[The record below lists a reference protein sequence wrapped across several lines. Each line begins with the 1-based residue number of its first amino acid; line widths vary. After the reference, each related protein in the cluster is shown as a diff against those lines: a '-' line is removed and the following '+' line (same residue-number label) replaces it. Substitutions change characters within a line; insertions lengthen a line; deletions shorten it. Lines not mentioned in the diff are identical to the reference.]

1 MGRKKVVE
9 KPDYSQNR
17 DEYGMRVAELTYEK
31 FDGTLEAQMMC
42 KIAARE
48 VMLDQLKELERL
60 FTGHAKA
67 FTLAQLVQTI
77 LALRSLSLDV
87 LDAVKS
93 WRTRLVHREPPRWR
107 EKDGSYTNYL
117 LKMNRDTER
126 HLKSFDL
133 GHMVGITFR

>member
-1 MGRKKVVE
+1 MGRRKVAE
-9 KPDYSQNR
+9 KPDYSQSR
-17 DEYGMRVAELTYEK
+17 HEYGMRMAELTYEK
-31 FDGTLEAQMMC
+31 FDGALEANMMR

-48 VMLDQLKELERL
+48 LMLERLKELERW

-67 FTLAQLVQTI
+67 FTLEQLAQTI
-77 LALRSLSLDV
+77 LDLRMLSLDV

-107 EKDGSYTNYL
+107 EKDGTYTNYL
-117 LKMNRDTER
+117 LKMTRDTER